1 MHGTRTLLAAF
12 AVAAVTLA
20 ACHKTPEVAPAPAA
34 PAPVDTSALRQQHI
48 RDSLAAIDAAKRAAE
63 EARQRAAADSA
74 RAAQA
79 AQAAQEA
86 MRATLTQTIHF
97 DFDKSDLRSDAQAI
111 LDAKLPILLA
121 NPNLTIRIEG
131 NTDARGSTQYNLA
144 LGQRRAATAKRYLT
158 DHGVADARI
167 ETVSYG
173 EERPVAQ
180 GMNEDA
186 WAQNRRDDFTIT
198 GGGDGPLMTPRM

>member
-1 MHGTRTLLAAF
+1 MHGTRTLLAAL
-12 AVAAVTLA
+12 AVATVTLA
-20 ACHKTPEVAPAPAA
+20 ACHKKPVVAPAPAA
-34 PAPVDTSALRQQHI
+34 PPPPVDTTALRQQHI
-48 RDSLAAIDAAKRAAE
+48 RDSLAAIEAAQRAAE
-63 EARQRAAADSA
+63 EARQRAAESA
-74 RAAQA
+74 RAS
-79 AQAAQEA
+79 QAAQEA

-131 NTDARGSTQYNLA
+131 NTDDRGSAQYNLA

-158 DHGVADARI
+158 DHGVADSRI

-173 EERPVAQ
+173 EEKPVAQ

-198 GGGDGPLMTPRM
+198 GGGDGPLTTPRM

>member
-1 MHGTRTLLAAF
+1 MRGTRTMFAAF

-20 ACHKTPEVAPAPAA
+20 ACHKQPAPPPPAPVAPP
-34 PAPVDTSALRQQHI
+34 PVDTSALREQHV
-48 RDSLAAIDAAKRAAE
+48 RDSLAAIEAARRAAE

-79 AQAAQEA
+79 AQEA
-86 MRATLTQTIHF
+86 MRASLTQVIHF
-97 DFDKSDLRSDAQAI
+97 DFDRSDLRSDAQAI

-121 NPNLTIRIEG
+121 NPDVTIRIAG
-131 NTDARGSTQYNLA
+131 NTDERGSTEYNLA

-180 GMNEDA
+180 GQNEDA
-186 WAQNRRDDFTIT
+186 WAQNRRDEFTIIA
-198 GGGDGPLMTPRM
+198 GGDGPLKTPRM

>member
-1 MHGTRTLLAAF
+1 MHGTRTLLAALTL
-12 AVAAVTLA
+12 ATVTLA
-20 ACHKTPEVAPAPAA
+20 ACHKTPEVAPTPTPP

-48 RDSLAAIDAAKRAAE
+48 RDSLAAIDAAKRAAD

-79 AQAAQEA
+79 AQEA
-86 MRATLTQTIHF
+86 MRATLSQTIHF

-121 NPNLTIRIEG
+121 NPNVMIRIEG
-131 NTDARGSTQYNLA
+131 NTDQRGSTQYNLA

-158 DHGVADARI
+158 DHGVAEARI

-173 EERPVAQ
+173 EEHPVAQ
-180 GMNEDA
+180 GMGEDA

>member
-1 MHGTRTLLAAF
+1 MHGNRSLLGAL
-12 AVAAVTLA
+12 AVAAVTMA
-20 ACHKTPEVAPAPAA
+20 ACKKPPQVAPAPA

-48 RDSLAAIDAAKRAAE
+48 RDSLAAIDAARRAAE

-79 AQAAQEA
+79 AQAAQDA
-86 MRATLTQTIHF
+86 MRATLNQTIHF
-97 DFDKSDLRSDAQAI
+97 DFDQSDLRADAQAI

-121 NPNLTIRIEG
+121 NPDLTIRIEG
-131 NTDARGSTQYNLA
+131 NTDSRGSTQYNLA

-158 DHGVADARI
+158 DHGVADSRI

-198 GGGDGPLMTPRM
+198 GGGNGPLKTPRM

>member
-1 MHGTRTLLAAF
+1 MHGTRILLSAL
-12 AVAAVTLA
+12 AVATVSLA
-20 ACHKTPEVAPAPAA
+20 ACGKPPVVAPAPAPA
-34 PAPVDTSALRQQHI
+34 PPPVDTSALRQQHI
-48 RDSLAAIDAAKRAAE
+48 RDSLAAIEAAKRAAD
-63 EARQRAAADSA
+63 EARQRSADSA
-74 RAAQA
+74 RAS
-79 AQAAQEA
+79 QAAQEA

-97 DFDKSDLRSDAQAI
+97 DFDKSELRSDAQAI

-121 NPNLTIRIEG
+121 NPNLTIRVDG
-131 NTDARGSTQYNLA
+131 NTDERGSTQYNLA

-180 GMNEDA
+180 GRNEDA

-198 GGGDGPLMTPRM
+198 GGGDGPLITPRM

>member
-1 MHGTRTLLAAF
+1 MHGTRPLLAAF
-12 AVAAVTLA
+12 AVAAVSLA
-20 ACHKTPEVAPAPAA
+20 ACGKKAPVAPPPAPAA
-34 PAPVDTSALRQQHI
+34 PPPVDTSALRQQHI
-48 RDSLAAIDAAKRAAE
+48 RDSLAAIAAAQRAAE
-63 EARQRAAADSA
+63 AARQRAADSA

-79 AQAAQEA
+79 VQDA
-86 MRATLTQTIHF
+86 MRAALTQTIHF
-97 DFDKSDLRSDAQAI
+97 DYDKSDLRTDAQAI

-131 NTDARGSTQYNLA
+131 NTDERGSTQYNLA
-144 LGQRRAATAKRYLT
+144 LGQRRAAAAKRYLT

-173 EERPVAQ
+173 EEHPVAQ
-180 GMNEDA
+180 GMNETA

-198 GGGDGPLMTPRM
+198 GGGNGPLTTPRM

>member
-1 MHGTRTLLAAF
+1 MHGTRPLLAAF
-12 AVAAVTLA
+12 AVAAVSLA
-20 ACHKTPEVAPAPAA
+20 ACGRKAPVAPPPAPAA
-34 PAPVDTSALRQQHI
+34 PPPVDTSALRQQHI
-48 RDSLAAIDAAKRAAE
+48 RDSLAAIAAAQRAAE
-63 EARQRAAADSA
+63 AARQRAADSA

-79 AQAAQEA
+79 VQDA
-86 MRATLTQTIHF
+86 MRAALTQTIHF
-97 DFDKSDLRSDAQAI
+97 DYDKSDLRTDAQAI

-131 NTDARGSTQYNLA
+131 NTDERGSTQYNLA
-144 LGQRRAATAKRYLT
+144 LGQRRAAAAKRYLT

-173 EERPVAQ
+173 EEHPVAQ
-180 GMNEDA
+180 GMNETA

-198 GGGDGPLMTPRM
+198 GGGNGPLTTPRM